1 VQHIK
6 TRDSHAI
13 RSHAQKY
20 FIKLY
25 RDGLPLPAKVAASGS
40 GYTLS
45 GKELDPDSAAARP
58 YLKGFKRPATPGES
72 NGSDTTS
79 SKTESEQTNEN
90 GQISRDN
97 LVKEKAK
104 KKTPVKKSRKSTMRP
119 ESSSP
124 EPEMVTERTEY
135 AKSRPTR
142 TSAKL
147 LKGEMITFSGNYD
160 DENAHR
166 MVPCEK
172 YTGIPGSG
180 VPGSQPFKIK
190 VNKQAILMMDLHA
203 HLLATEVIGFLAGKW
218 DPKERGRF
226 AWTWMTW
233 QNLPT
238 KFSNPPC
245 VSPRS

>member
-1 VQHIK
+1 MK

-25 RDGLPLPAKVAASGS
+25 RDELPLPEKVAESGV

-58 YLKGFKRPATPGES
+58 YLKGLRKPVAL
-72 NGSDTTS
+72 
-79 SKTESEQTNEN
+79 NEN
-90 GQISRDN
+90 NEVKSNKDSPSCERNESQEVS
-97 LVKEKAK
+97 VKEEIK
-104 KKTPVKKSRKSTMRP
+104 KKTPVKKSRKSIVRH

-124 EPEMVTERTEY
+124 EPEIVTERTEY

-142 TSAKL
+142 ASVTT

-180 VPGSQPFKIK
+180 IPGSQPFKIK
-190 VNKQAILMMDLHA
+190 VNRQAILMMDLHA
-203 HLLATEVIGFLAGKW
+203 HLLVTEVIGFLAGKW
-218 DPKERGRF
+218 DPKERGKLF
-226 AWTWMTW
+226 
-233 QNLPT
+233 Q
-238 KFSNPPC
+238 C
-245 VSPRS
+245 